1 MSELIKVIQ
10 LPVIE
15 EQLRTAKEFVDKTV
29 ADAMSLVCT
38 EETVQTVKAAR
49 ADLNRQFAELEE
61 QRKAV
66 KAAVLDPYNR
76 FEAVYKECVSDA
88 FRRADADLKQ
98 KVADVESEMKRRC
111 EDGLREYYSELC
123 EVHHVDFVPF
133 ERTCVTV
140 SMADAKS
147 KTQPPKKLREYL
159 SHFVAGIASG
169 VELIATMDDA
179 DEIMGEFKRTL
190 DAADA
195 IAVVT
200 DRHRR
205 IEAEKAA
212 REERAAAMAQE
223 AEASKKVEA
232 QMRSMRP
239 VISTPEEVPLP
250 SADEEEP
257 VLCVRFTVTGTREK
271 LKALKKFLIDGGY
284 QYE

>member
-15 EQLRTAKEFVDKTV
+15 EQLRTAKDFVDKTV

-88 FRRADADLKQ
+88 FRRADADLKR

-111 EDGLREYYSELC
+111 EDGLREYYEELC
-123 EVHHVDFVPF
+123 AAHHVDFIPF

-159 SHFVAGIASG
+159 SNFVAGIASG

-239 VISTPEEVPLP
+239 VISTPEEVPPP
-250 SADEEEP
+250 SVDEEEP

>member
-49 ADLNRQFAELEE
+49 ADLHRQFSELEE

-76 FEAVYKECVSDA
+76 FEAVYNECVSYA

-98 KVADVESEMKRRC
+98 KITDVESEMKRRC
-111 EDGLREYYSELC
+111 EDGLREYYAELC
-123 EVHHVDFVPF
+123 EAHHVDFVPF

-190 DAADA
+190 DAAGSIA
-195 IAVVT
+195 IVT

-212 REERAAAMAQE
+212 RKERAAAMAQE
-223 AEASKKVEA
+223 TEAVKKVEA
-232 QMRSMRP
+232 QMHSMRP
-239 VISTPEEVPLP
+239 TVSVPEEVPPP
-250 SADEEEP
+250 SVDEEEP

>member
-1 MSELIKVIQ
+1 MNDLIRVAQ

-15 EQLRTAKEFVDKTV
+15 EQLRSVKSAVDARV
-29 ADAMSLVCT
+29 MEALAMECT
-38 EETVQTVKAAR
+38 EDTVQTVKAER
-49 ADLNRQFAELEE
+49 ADLRKQFDDLEE
-61 QRKAV
+61 RRKAV
-66 KAAVLDPYNR
+66 KAAVIGPYNQ

-88 FRRADADLKQ
+88 FKRADADLKQ
-98 KVADVESEMKRRC
+98 KIADVESEMKRRC

-123 EVHHVDFVPF
+123 AAHHVDFVPF

-159 SHFVAGIASG
+159 SNFVAGIASG

-212 REERAAAMAQE
+212 REDRAAAMARE

-239 VISTPEEVPLP
+239 AVSSPEEVPSP

-257 VLCVRFTVTGTREK
+257 VLCVRFTVTGTMSQ

>member
-123 EVHHVDFVPF
+123 EVHHVGFVPF

-239 VISTPEEVPLP
+239 VISTPEEAPPP
-250 SADEEEP
+250 SVDEEEP
-257 VLCVRFTVTGTREK
+257 ILCVRFTVTGTREK